1 MKIIITESQFNLLI
15 KEGVGT
21 ELEDYDPGD
30 DGGMMKGTK
39 KPLGEDYF
47 PKNLVFKIL
56 DYCKLKLS
64 GDSEVVNFENKIKN
78 QNKIRRDDRKKMDN
92 YLGIIMSDCRNTNL
106 ETRENYPLMCLAVT
120 DLIVGD
126 SDNVFSVSYNTQWQN
141 LKKNKSNVS
150 IDEKWTKKYKRSIN
164 CNAPKGFSQRAH
176 CQGRKKRLKESSEND
191 EYQDHGYDIEGIK
204 IALKVM
210 SDLSETY
217 GEGIPL
223 DFSLHEY
230 FLKKKQFISKPILQL
245 YIDVNTKDG
254 EEYKLTQLNRHE
266 INVELLHVLEMVG
279 LYSDEKMT
287 PYYNFHFNK
296 RNLD

>member
-1 MKIIITESQFNLLI
+1 
-15 KEGVGT
+15 
-21 ELEDYDPGD
+21 
-30 DGGMMKGTK
+30 MKGTK

-78 QNKIRRDDRKKMDN
+78 QNKIRREDRKKMDN

-126 SDNVFSVSYNTQWQN
+126 SDNVFSVSYNIQWQN

-150 IDEKWTKKYKRSIN
+150 IYEKWTKKYKRSIN

-230 FLKKKQFISKPILQL
+230 FLKKKQYISKPILQL

>member
-21 ELEDYDPGD
+21 ELEDYNPYD

-78 QNKIRRDDRKKMDN
+78 QNKIRREDRKKMDN

-126 SDNVFSVSYNTQWQN
+126 SDNVFSVIYNPQWQN

-204 IALKVM
+204 IAIKVM

-230 FLKKKQFISKPILQL
+230 FLKKKLFISKPILQL

-266 INVELLHVLEMVG
+266 ISVELLHVLEMVG

>member
-21 ELEDYDPGD
+21 ELEDYDPSD

-230 FLKKKQFISKPILQL
+230 FLKKKQYISKPILQL

-279 LYSDEKMT
+279 LYRDEKMT